1 MVFWSNKRQRE
12 KLFHKCYVRKHDCF
26 SEAWLLKT
34 LKISDEAH
42 AKLTVVVGRLMAETG
57 KMKTYSDA
65 IEALLSKSV
74 ILSPE
79 LLDQVESFIKDNVQ
93 LGYTTKEEFIQD
105 AIRSKLTSL
114 SEKETAR
121 RSAHPPA
128 SPKQVNL

>member
-1 MVFWSNKRQRE
+1 
-12 KLFHKCYVRKHDCF
+12 
-26 SEAWLLKT
+26 LKT

-65 IEALLSKSV
+65 IEAMLNKSV

-79 LLDQVESFIKDNVQ
+79 LLDEVESFMKENAE

-105 AIRSKLTSL
+105 VIRFKLTSL
-114 SEKETAR
+114 SQKEMRVNKR
-121 RSAHPPA
+121 RAAGPEM
-128 SPKQVNL
+128 